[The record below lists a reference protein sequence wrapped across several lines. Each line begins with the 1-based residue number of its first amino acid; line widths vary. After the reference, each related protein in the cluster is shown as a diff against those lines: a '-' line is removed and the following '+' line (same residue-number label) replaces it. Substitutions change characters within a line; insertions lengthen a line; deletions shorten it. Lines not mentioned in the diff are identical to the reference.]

1 MATFHKC
8 DKCGKNI
15 KGEEITFS
23 FNDMSKRFFDNWMN
37 RFEFCEE
44 CAKPLAVFV
53 KKYLANNKVNKKNK
67 K

>member
-15 KGEEITFS
+15 KGEEITLS
-23 FNDMSKRFFDNWMN
+23 FNDIKKRFFESWLN
-37 RFEFCEE
+37 RFEFCEK

-53 KKYLANNKVNKKNK
+53 KKHLINKKNDK
-67 K
+67 